1 MKRIT
6 SLLLTILML
15 FSVFTIKV
23 SANEYTEQDIINRVT
38 ASETKA
44 KDVIGLLT
52 TWSNNYKDTT
62 KSLMNKNFIDSLGS
76 DYETNI
82 NIVIRELS
90 NKGYSA
96 ASSSLEAI
104 KPELVEKLNYIKDSM
119 NMAEEYLNAHA
130 DNGVPGSSDLF
141 YQIKV
146 TGRNLK
152 PSIKSL
158 LNLYYDMYYNE
169 AESKINSFT
178 TYADCKDF
186 YNKVMD
192 KYDAANSLLNKYDNR
207 LNSWQDIYN
216 KYDLE
221 SYEVKNYFSDF
232 YSRIK
237 TDGNALYDK
246 AEAKLQSILDDKITI
261 IVNDTDISNPES
273 ILQRNSKLYNIID
286 EITSVKQDVN
296 SKYQELVNH
305 IKINELQTYA
315 NKAQTK
321 INNRLDEAIEYT
333 KSYLLLYTYL
343 DVKKASDRTYIN
355 IDHENKLIIYN
366 QTDLNSNNFINRLK
380 ADYGTL
386 SYDNLYGSN
395 IGTLSKIN
403 INYNDQISSQYTI
416 IVKGDIAPTGRLDI
430 TDVVKLSD
438 KIFEKIE
445 LDNIQK
451 IAADIDN
458 NNVYDITDVVKL
470 CDKIFK

>member
-1 MKRIT
+1 
-6 SLLLTILML
+6 
-15 FSVFTIKV
+15 
-23 SANEYTEQDIINRVT
+23 
-38 ASETKA
+38 
-44 KDVIGLLT
+44 
-52 TWSNNYKDTT
+52 
-62 KSLMNKNFIDSLGS
+62 
-76 DYETNI
+76 
-82 NIVIRELS
+82 
-90 NKGYSA
+90 
-96 ASSSLEAI
+96 
-104 KPELVEKLNYIKDSM
+104 
-119 NMAEEYLNAHA
+119 
-130 DNGVPGSSDLF
+130 
-141 YQIKV
+141 
-146 TGRNLK
+146 
-152 PSIKSL
+152 
-158 LNLYYDMYYNE
+158 
-169 AESKINSFT
+169 
-178 TYADCKDF
+178 
-186 YNKVMD
+186 MD

-286 EITSVKQDVN
+286 EITSVKQDAN
-296 SKYQELVNH
+296 SKYQEVVSH

-403 INYNDQISSQYTI
+403 INYNDQVISQYTI
-416 IVKGDIAPTGRLDI
+416 VVKGDIAPTGRLDI

-438 KIFEKIE
+438 KIFGKIE

>member
-158 LNLYYDMYYNE
+158 LNCIIMRQ
-169 AESKINSFT
+169 
-178 TYADCKDF
+178 
-186 YNKVMD
+186 KV
-192 KYDAANSLLNKYDNR
+192 K
-207 LNSWQDIYN
+207 
-216 KYDLE
+216 
-221 SYEVKNYFSDF
+221 
-232 YSRIK
+232 
-237 TDGNALYDK
+237 
-246 AEAKLQSILDDKITI
+246 
-261 IVNDTDISNPES
+261 
-273 ILQRNSKLYNIID
+273 
-286 EITSVKQDVN
+286 
-296 SKYQELVNH
+296 
-305 IKINELQTYA
+305 
-315 NKAQTK
+315 
-321 INNRLDEAIEYT
+321 
-333 KSYLLLYTYL
+333 
-343 DVKKASDRTYIN
+343 
-355 IDHENKLIIYN
+355 
-366 QTDLNSNNFINRLK
+366 
-380 ADYGTL
+380 
-386 SYDNLYGSN
+386 
-395 IGTLSKIN
+395 
-403 INYNDQISSQYTI
+403 
-416 IVKGDIAPTGRLDI
+416 
-430 TDVVKLSD
+430 
-438 KIFEKIE
+438 
-445 LDNIQK
+445 
-451 IAADIDN
+451 
-458 NNVYDITDVVKL
+458 
-470 CDKIFK
+470 